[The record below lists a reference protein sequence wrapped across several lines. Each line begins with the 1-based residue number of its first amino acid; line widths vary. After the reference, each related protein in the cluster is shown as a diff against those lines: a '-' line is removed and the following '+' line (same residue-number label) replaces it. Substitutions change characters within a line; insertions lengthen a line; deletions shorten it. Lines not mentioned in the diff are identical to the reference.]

1 MVKQPNDTKWAHILS
16 NDIITVFGH
25 FNGSHGLKAE
35 IYKYL
40 FVDLSVDKM
49 LEVVSNLR
57 LGSRARRKPM
67 KKRSI
72 HGSM

>member
-49 LEVVSNLR
+49 LSINAKYIIFIR
-57 LGSRARRKPM
+57 GIRRHANHPA
-67 KKRSI
+67 
-72 HGSM
+72 